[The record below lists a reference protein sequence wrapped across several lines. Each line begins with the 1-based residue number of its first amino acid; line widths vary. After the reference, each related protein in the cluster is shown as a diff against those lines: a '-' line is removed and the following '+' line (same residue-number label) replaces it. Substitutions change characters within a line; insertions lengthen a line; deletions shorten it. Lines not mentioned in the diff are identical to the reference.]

1 MAALGLGAGIEIMQ
15 VAEQVAGRVAHLA
28 VDIGQLLHDP
38 RPQRHI
44 GGVIHRAH
52 PEAQHIGAVGGLLL
66 LVLAALHQHRRI
78 DDVAKRFAHL
88 AALLIEH
95 EAMGEHAAIRR
106 PAGHGHGG
114 EQAALEPAAVLVG
127 ALQVEVGREVEGGV
141 ARRNR
146 PSESANTCR
155 RSTGTDGSDGRFTI
169 SPSRSCA
176 SPQRPVACCR
186 AGGGA
191 PRFRWAL
198 QAPQHPCP
206 GGAGVEPHVHGVGAL
221 APLVGLVGPGGRQQT
236 GLVALPPHVGAVL
249 GDQGLDVGEG
259 VGIEQ
264 HLAAVAVIKDR
275 DRHAPG
281 ALARDAPVAP
291 VAHHRLDPVAAALR
305 HPDHRGDGREG
316 LVAEAL
322 HRGEPLLGG
331 AEDRGLLGAPV
342 VGVAVGV
349 ALLRQQGAGVAQ
361 GRQDGGVS
369 VLQHV
374 EPGEGAG
381 FGGEGAALI
390 HRAENRQAVL
400 SAGIEVVDAV
410 ARGGVHQ
417 AGAGF
422 GGHVV
427 AAHQYRRG
435 AIQQGMAVLDPLQ
448 RLALHAEQ
456 GFEGALQGGAQAV
469 HERFG
474 HHQIAGGVGG
484 GGTIAADGVV
494 ELAIDGDG
502 QVGGQGPGG
511 GGPDRHEQLLAV
523 VLVGGTLDA
532 MGPQLAGQ
540 GGGQLHHRKGHVGAG
555 GGVAVGV
562 FQFGLGQGGAGARA
576 PVHRLEAPV
585 DVACHHHLAEHTDL
599 GGLVGLVEGEV
610 GLVPV
615 GPDAPAAETAALALH
630 LLDGVGVGAAAQA
643 EGGELL
649 AFVAGEPLQHLQLD
663 RQAVAVPA
671 RHEARPLAVEEG
683 VLVDDVLEHLV
694 EGVAHVQG
702 AVGVGRAVMQG
713 EHRARTVWVEPFT
726 AEPFIEPLFSP
737 EGLDLGLPHPGVG
750 PHLER
755 RLQQVEGV
763 LVGGRA
769 GGHNGGMREGGII
782 SSRRAEPGAGV
793 RRVPPVGPVGIA
805 LLGPW
810 APILGSPGSCCRGPA
825 VVVRLRIPAR
835 GRAMATRR
843 GPPPGRAKRTPV
855 REPQG
860 RRLVPRRRPRAQNR
874 SWRRPGCL
882 GLLRRRHRPGPLG
895 RWPLRRHRSGIQ
907 PGSPAAP
914 SVCPCVSPHS
924 WLAPRPP
931 GHRTPQGA
939 ARSPR

>member
-1 MAALGLGAGIEIMQ
+1 M
-15 VAEQVAGRVAHLA
+15 
-28 VDIGQLLHDP
+28 
-38 RPQRHI
+38 
-44 GGVIHRAH
+44 
-52 PEAQHIGAVGGLLL
+52 
-66 LVLAALHQHRRI
+66 
-78 DDVAKRFAHL
+78 
-88 AALLIEH
+88 
-95 EAMGEHAAIRR
+95 
-106 PAGHGHGG
+106 
-114 EQAALEPAAVLVG
+114 
-127 ALQVEVGREVEGGV
+127 
-141 ARRNR
+141 
-146 PSESANTCR
+146 
-155 RSTGTDGSDGRFTI
+155 
-169 SPSRSCA
+169 
-176 SPQRPVACCR
+176 
-186 AGGGA
+186 
-191 PRFRWAL
+191 
-198 QAPQHPCP
+198 
-206 GGAGVEPHVHGVGAL
+206 
-221 APLVGLVGPGGRQQT
+221 
-236 GLVALPPHVGAVL
+236 L

-264 HLAAVAVIKDR
+264 HLAAVAVIKNR

-305 HPDHRGDGREG
+305 HPGHGSDRREG
-316 LVAEAL
+316 LVAEAF
-322 HRGEPLLGG
+322 HRSKPLLGG

-361 GRQDGGVS
+361 GRQDGGVG
-369 VLQHV
+369 VLEHV

-400 SAGIEVVDAV
+400 AAGIEVVDAV
-410 ARGGVHQ
+410 ARGSVHQ

-427 AAHQYRRG
+427 AAHQHRRG

-585 DVACHHHLAEHTDL
+585 DVARQHHLAEHTDL

-630 LLDGVGVGAAAQA
+630 LLEGVGVGAAAQA
-643 EGGELL
+643 ERGELL

-671 RHEARPLAVEEG
+671 RHEARPLAVEQG

-694 EGVAHVQG
+694 KGVADMQG
-702 AVGVGRAVMQG
+702 AVGVGRSVMQG

-726 AEPFIEPLFSP
+726 AEPFIEPHVSP

-782 SSRRAEPGAGV
+782 PSRRTEPGAGV
-793 RRVPPVGPVGIA
+793 RRVPPVGPVGLA

-810 APILGSPGSCCRGPA
+810 APILGSPGSCSRGPGLWWSGFGFQLA
-825 VVVRLRIPAR
+825 GGRWRRGGVRGRGGQGGLRFGSRRGGGSERAGGHGLGIGAGGVLAAWGCCGVATDLARWGGGHSGVIGRGFSRGLRPHPAFALAFPPTPDWRPAR
-835 GRAMATRR
+835 QATGPRRQLPDPRGEVADPSASPLQQAGRGDAQLAEAGAPTLQGPQPLPFLLRELAPAAQAHLQAEAADQQSAAEHAEHRR
-843 GPPPGRAKRTPV
+843 SGEAVGTGDHVEPQQQQHGAPGRV
-855 REPQG
+855 
-860 RRLVPRRRPRAQNR
+860 
-874 SWRRPGCL
+874 
-882 GLLRRRHRPGPLG
+882 PGPAE
-895 RWPLRRHRSGIQ
+895 LRGQ
-907 PGSPAAP
+907 
-914 SVCPCVSPHS
+914 
-924 WLAPRPP
+924 
-931 GHRTPQGA
+931 QGQQQHGEA
-939 ARSPR
+939 